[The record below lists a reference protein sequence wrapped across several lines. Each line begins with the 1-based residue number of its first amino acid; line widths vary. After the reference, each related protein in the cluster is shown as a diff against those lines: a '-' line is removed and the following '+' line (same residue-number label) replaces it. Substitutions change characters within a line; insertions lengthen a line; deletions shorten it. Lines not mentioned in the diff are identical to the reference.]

1 MEPKYPWASKTVWIN
16 AIALIASASGAFGLD
31 LGLTPE
37 TQTALV
43 GGIMAV
49 VNILLR
55 LVTRSPV
62 ALTKEDV
69 R

>member
-1 MEPKYPWASKTVWIN
+1 MEAKYPWASKTVWVN
-16 AIALIASASGAFGLD
+16 AIAFVAAATGAFGVD

-55 LVTRSPV
+55 LITRSPV
-62 ALTKEDV
+62 TLTKGGTK
-69 R
+69 